1 MSLVHLQLEMLLRV
15 CRVYYVPFF
24 TGLKHFVVCPNLR
37 LHNTF
42 PSYDFFFFFFFLI
55 ILFSTNCFSQIMT
68 MTMTMTP
75 IYICFFFMFNIYY
88 DLFFFLI
95 ILI

>member
-42 PSYDFFFFFFFLI
+42 PSYDFFFFFFF
-55 ILFSTNCFSQIMT
+55 
-68 MTMTMTP
+68 
-75 IYICFFFMFNIYY
+75 FNNTLLHK
-88 DLFFFLI
+88 LFFSNHDHDNDHDPYLYMFFLYV
-95 ILI
+95 